1 MIKICATLVI
11 SKMFGKILSYN
22 QEIKNMQIDIP
33 YYFCIFG
40 CISAYICLW
49 AKSMEISS

>member
-11 SKMFGKILSYN
+11 SKMFDKKLVNN
-22 QEIKNMQIDIP
+22 QKIKNMQINIP
-33 YYFCIFG
+33 YYFCIIG
-40 CISAYICLW
+40 CISAYICLR